1 MASAREL
8 QAGYIAELR
17 KIAPAIDG
25 WWEELNNGPR
35 AKFAQYRWPTGPAGH
50 PRVLAVFRKYF
61 LLIEEAT
68 DEIRRKPPAP
78 LPENPEEMWGR
89 DSMGESQAV
98 ENPTD
103 LLIHDIPT
111 LAPDVKHL
119 ALGIVFVP
127 VGMDDY
133 EEFT

>member
-8 QAGYIAELR
+8 QSGYIAELR
-17 KIAPAIDG
+17 TIAPAIDG

-50 PRVLAVFRKYF
+50 PRVLAIFRKYF
-61 LLIEEAT
+61 LLIEQENEAL
-68 DEIRRKPPAP
+68 RRKPLAAF
-78 LPENPEEMWGR
+78 PENPDEMWGTAN
-89 DSMGESQAV
+89 MGEAQQI

-111 LAPDVKHL
+111 LAPDVGHL

-127 VGMDDY
+127 IGLDEE
-133 EEFT
+133 EEFV

>member
-8 QAGYIAELR
+8 QSGYIAELR
-17 KIAPAIDG
+17 AVAPAIDG

-50 PRVLAVFRKYF
+50 PRVLAIFRKYF
-61 LLIEEAT
+61 LLIEQEN
-68 DEIRRKPPAP
+68 EELRRKPLAAW
-78 LPENPEEMWGR
+78 PEDTKEMWGKA
-89 DSMGESQAV
+89 SMGGERQI
-98 ENPTD
+98 ENPAD

-111 LAPDVKHL
+111 LAPDVGHL

-127 VGMDDY
+127 IGLDEE
-133 EEFT
+133 EEFV